1 MLSLKDKLLKAGLV
15 SEEQAKKADEEKA
28 KASERK
34 ASTQSARPPPPSRE
48 REDRP
53 PPARHDRPPP
63 RGPARP
69 EQGRRPPPREA
80 APIRIPKLPPLPGS
94 KEAQRNDAK
103 KQVQLDRALR
113 EKVLATQVAIE
124 NGATTFYF
132 VTRKQKLR
140 RLELSEGQAKM
151 LEEGKLAVV
160 ERPDPDRIEHALVPP
175 EAAAELFALSEKAV
189 RFWNREGQAVGF
201 LTEAEIASR
210 HSEADEVEAPSAPAA
225 AAATEAPGETWIT
238 IKRA

>member
-1 MLSLKDKLLKAGLV
+1 MQSLKDKLLKAGLV
-15 SEEQAKKADEEKA
+15 SEEQAKKADDEKA

-34 ASTQSARPPPPSRE
+34 AQAPRPPPPARE
-48 REDRP
+48 ERPARVDRP
-53 PPARHDRPPP
+53 PPQA
-63 RGPARP
+63 
-69 EQGRRPPPREA
+69 RRPPPREA
-80 APIRIPKLPPLPGS
+80 APARIPKLPPLPGS

-113 EKVLATQVAIE
+113 EKVLATQVVIDS
-124 NGATTFYF
+124 GATTFYF

-140 RLELSEGQAKM
+140 RLELSEAQAKM

-210 HSEADEVEAPSAPAA
+210 HSEADEPEVAA
-225 AAATEAPGETWIT
+225 AAPAAPGETWIT

>member
-15 SEEQAKKADEEKA
+15 SEEQARKADEEKA
-28 KASERK
+28 KAAERK
-34 ASTQSARPPPPSRE
+34 APPAREPRP

-53 PPARHDRPPP
+53 PPRAPS
-63 RGPARP
+63 RP
-69 EQGRRPPPREA
+69 EQSRRPPPREA
-80 APIRIPKLPPLPGS
+80 APLRIPKLPPLPGS

-103 KQVQLDRALR
+103 KQVQLDRVLR
-113 EKVLATQVAIE
+113 ERVLAAQVPIE
-124 NGATTFYF
+124 PGPTTFYF

-140 RLELSEGQAKM
+140 RLELSEAQAKM

-175 EAAAELFALSEKAV
+175 EAAAELFAQSEKAV

-201 LTEAEIASR
+201 LTEAEIAAR
-210 HSEADEVEAPSAPAA
+210 HTEADEPEAAPVAA
-225 AAATEAPGETWIT
+225 AEPAKPATGETPGETWIT

>member
-15 SEEQAKKADEEKA
+15 SEEQV
-28 KASERK
+28 KASESK
-34 ASTQSARPPPPSRE
+34 AAAAPPRPPPP
-48 REDRP
+48 
-53 PPARHDRPPP
+53 P
-63 RGPARP
+63 RAPSRP
-69 EQGRRPPPREA
+69 EQSRRPPPREA
-80 APIRIPKLPPLPGS
+80 APTRIPKLPPLPGS

-103 KQVQLDRALR
+103 KQVQLDRFLR

-124 NGATTFYF
+124 PGTTTFYF

-175 EAAAELFALSEKAV
+175 EAAAELFAQSEKAV

-201 LTEAEIASR
+201 LTDAEIASR
-210 HSEADEVEAPSAPAA
+210 HGEADEPEAAAAAPAAPSAP
-225 AAATEAPGETWIT
+225 EEKGETWIT

>member
-1 MLSLKDKLLKAGLV
+1 MQSLKDKLLKAGLV
-15 SEEQAKKADEEKA
+15 SEEQARKAEEEKKA
-28 KASERK
+28 KA
-34 ASTQSARPPPPSRE
+34 A
-48 REDRP
+48 P
-53 PPARHDRPPP
+53 PPAAERTRPPP
-63 RGPARP
+63 RTEASRP
-69 EQGRRPPPREA
+69 PPRSTSRPPPREA
-80 APIRIPKLPPLPGS
+80 SRDVPSRIPRLPPLAGS

-113 EKVLATQVAIE
+113 ERVLAAQVAIE
-124 NGATTFYF
+124 SGSTTFYF

-140 RLELSEGQAKM
+140 RLELSEAQAKM

-175 EAAAELFALSEKAV
+175 ATAAELFALNEKTV
-189 RFWNREGQAVGF
+189 RFWSREGQAVGF

-210 HSEADEVEAPSAPAA
+210 HTEADEPE
-225 AAATEAPGETWIT
+225 AAATETWIT

>member
-1 MLSLKDKLLKAGLV
+1 M
-15 SEEQAKKADEEKA
+15 
-28 KASERK
+28 
-34 ASTQSARPPPPSRE
+34 
-48 REDRP
+48 
-53 PPARHDRPPP
+53 
-63 RGPARP
+63 
-69 EQGRRPPPREA
+69 
-80 APIRIPKLPPLPGS
+80 RIPKLPPLAGS

-103 KQVQLDRALR
+103 KQVQLDRTLR
-113 EKVLATQVAIE
+113 EKVLAAQVAIE
-124 NGATTFYF
+124 SGSTTFYF

-140 RLELSEGQAKM
+140 RLELTEVQAKM

-175 EAAAELFALSEKAV
+175 EAAAELFAQSEKSV

-210 HSEADEVEAPSAPAA
+210 HSEADEPEAA
-225 AAATEAPGETWIT
+225 AAPPAATPEAAPGETWIT

>member
-34 ASTQSARPPPPSRE
+34 AS
-48 REDRP
+48 P
-53 PPARHDRPPP
+53 PPARPAAGAAPRADRPPP

-69 EQGRRPPPREA
+69 DQSRRPPPREA
-80 APIRIPKLPPLPGS
+80 APMRIPKLPPLPGS

-103 KQVQLDRALR
+103 KQVQQDRFLR
-113 EKVLATQVAIE
+113 EKVLAAQVAIE
-124 NGATTFYF
+124 SGTTTFYF

-175 EAAAELFALSEKAV
+175 EAAAELFAQSEKAV

-201 LTEAEIASR
+201 LTEAEIAAR
-210 HSEADEVEAPSAPAA
+210 HSEADEVEAPPAPAVAAPAA
-225 AAATEAPGETWIT
+225 TQAPGETWIT

>member
-1 MLSLKDKLLKAGLV
+1 M
-15 SEEQAKKADEEKA
+15 
-28 KASERK
+28 
-34 ASTQSARPPPPSRE
+34 
-48 REDRP
+48 
-53 PPARHDRPPP
+53 
-63 RGPARP
+63 
-69 EQGRRPPPREA
+69 
-80 APIRIPKLPPLPGS
+80 RIPKLPPLPGS

-103 KQVQLDRALR
+103 KQVQLDRFLR
-113 EKVLATQVAIE
+113 EKVLAAQVVIE
-124 NGATTFYF
+124 NGPTTFYF

-140 RLELSEGQAKM
+140 RLELSEAQAKM

-175 EAAAELFALSEKAV
+175 EAAAELFAQSEKSV

-210 HSEADEVEAPSAPAA
+210 HGEADEVEAPAAA
-225 AAATEAPGETWIT
+225 AAATPEAPAAPAAETWIT

>member
-1 MLSLKDKLLKAGLV
+1 MQSLKDKLLKAGLV
-15 SEEQAKKADEEKA
+15 SEEQAKKAEEEKA
-28 KASERK
+28 KVPERK
-34 ASTQSARPPPPSRE
+34 ASAQAP
-48 REDRP
+48 
-53 PPARHDRPPP
+53 RPPP
-63 RGPARP
+63 RDSRP
-69 EQGRRPPPREA
+69 PPNRPDQGRRPPPREA
-80 APIRIPKLPPLPGS
+80 APMRIPKLPPLPGS

-103 KQVQLDRALR
+103 KQVQLDRFLR

-124 NGATTFYF
+124 PGPTTFYF

-140 RLELSEGQAKM
+140 RLELSEAQAKM

-175 EAAAELFALSEKAV
+175 EAAAELFGQSEKSV

-210 HSEADEVEAPSAPAA
+210 HGEADEVEAAPASA
-225 AAATEAPGETWIT
+225 APAPASGSGSAEAAPGETWIT